1 MIGSHE
7 YAPYAAPA
15 AMHAEYPESRL
26 YPSLNIKYCV
36 PCAVLVLGGVSPPKE
51 PLQRKEQAMKYKIRE
66 TVDLIIRASAGLLSK
81 ESNQSLMMFVA
92 QFVNRENISEI
103 EEPIEIKKKI
113 LREYRVSLNGVTRN
127 LIYFEPYRMGK
138 NVYIIDVNNPKHI
151 FTEQANQLLGG

>member
-1 MIGSHE
+1 MF
-7 YAPYAAPA
+7 PLAA
-15 AMHAEYPESRL
+15 ERR
-26 YPSLNIKYCV
+26 SLSE
-36 PCAVLVLGGVSPPKE
+36 AGGTSLENSAFCLSGQSAKKE
-51 PLQRKEQAMKYKIRE
+51 VTMKYKIRE

>member
-1 MIGSHE
+1 
-7 YAPYAAPA
+7 
-15 AMHAEYPESRL
+15 
-26 YPSLNIKYCV
+26 
-36 PCAVLVLGGVSPPKE
+36 
-51 PLQRKEQAMKYKIRE
+51 MKYKIRE

-127 LIYFEPYRMGK
+127 LIYFEPYRTGK
-138 NVYIIDVNNPKHI
+138 ECIYHRCK
-151 FTEQANQLLGG
+151 

>member
-1 MIGSHE
+1 
-7 YAPYAAPA
+7 
-15 AMHAEYPESRL
+15 
-26 YPSLNIKYCV
+26 
-36 PCAVLVLGGVSPPKE
+36 
-51 PLQRKEQAMKYKIRE
+51 MKCKIRE